1 MEFLE
6 QFFVMGLTLGR
17 GDSSKSF
24 RAFSLYV
31 ESYFHSVLKCHFH
44 GFCKV
49 FSLSSWGFHDFLL
62 LSFFQ
67 TSLLNIVAFVCY
79 FQVVFSIHCQLLFPS
94 IIYGCLENN
103 SFETNSPQKE
113 RLETTVDHKFY
124 FTSAT
129 WLSFKQL
136 LQSKLSLQPKTQNLN

>member
-1 MEFLE
+1 MEILE

-31 ESYFHSVLKCHFH
+31 ESYFHSVFKCHFH

-49 FSLSSWGFHDFLL
+49 FSLPSWGFHEFLL

-67 TSLLNIVAFVCY
+67 TSLVNMVGFLCY
-79 FQVVFSIHCQLLFPS
+79 FQVVFSYPLPTIISIHYLWVF
-94 IIYGCLENN
+94 
-103 SFETNSPQKE
+103 
-113 RLETTVDHKFY
+113 R
-124 FTSAT
+124 
-129 WLSFKQL
+129 KQL
-136 LQSKLSLQPKTQNLN
+136 F

>member
-31 ESYFHSVLKCHFH
+31 ESYFHSVFKCHFH

-49 FSLSSWGFHDFLL
+49 FSLPSWGFHEFLL
-62 LSFFQ
+62 LSFF
-67 TSLLNIVAFVCY
+67 SNILGKHSCFFMLLPSGIFLSIANYY
-79 FQVVFSIHCQLLFPS
+79 FHP
-94 IIYGCLENN
+94 
-103 SFETNSPQKE
+103 
-113 RLETTVDHKFY
+113 
-124 FTSAT
+124 
-129 WLSFKQL
+129 LSMGV
-136 LQSKLSLQPKTQNLN
+136 